1 MGRIIAIDYGTKRCG
16 LAVTDPSRII
26 ATALETVP
34 THQLIDYLRKYMAT
48 EDVDRIVIGEPKRLN
63 NTDSETTRLAL
74 LFESQL
80 QKNFPEKKI
89 YRYDERLTSKMAQRS
104 LIESGQSKKVRRD
117 KTVLD
122 RVSATIL
129 LQDYLLS
136 LANNP

>member
-1 MGRIIAIDYGTKRCG
+1 MAIDYGTKRCG

-34 THQLIDYLRKYMAT
+34 TYQLIDYLRKYMLT
-48 EDVDRIVIGEPKRLN
+48 EVVDRIVIGEPKRLN
-63 NTDSETTRLAL
+63 NTDSDTTRLAQ
-74 LFESQL
+74 LFEQQL
-80 QKNFPEKKI
+80 QKAFPDKDICK
-89 YRYDERLTSKMAQRS
+89 YDERLTSRMAQRS

-122 RVSATIL
+122 RISATIL

-136 LANNP
+136 IEKKP